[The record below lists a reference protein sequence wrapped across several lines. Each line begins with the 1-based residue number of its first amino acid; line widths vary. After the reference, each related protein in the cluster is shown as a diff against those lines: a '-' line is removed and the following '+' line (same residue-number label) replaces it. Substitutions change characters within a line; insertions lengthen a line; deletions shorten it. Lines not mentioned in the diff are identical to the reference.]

1 MAAKCSHCQGRRL
14 VNDNKLVELQIEKG
28 MAAGDTIVLEKEA
41 EQVPDLA
48 KGDLIFTV
56 RQKKHNQFSRVGDN
70 LYIDMPITLEES
82 LLGFSK
88 KIRHLDG
95 HMVEVKPSEDEVIQP
110 DQWVII
116 KG

>member
-1 MAAKCSHCQGRRL
+1 

-56 RQKKHNQFSRVGDN
+56 R
-70 LYIDMPITLEES
+70 
-82 LLGFSK
+82 
-88 KIRHLDG
+88 
-95 HMVEVKPSEDEVIQP
+95 
-110 DQWVII
+110 
-116 KG
+116 

>member
-1 MAAKCSHCQGRRL
+1 MAAKCPHCQGRRL
-14 VNDNKLVELQIEKG
+14 VNDNKLVEIEVEKG

-48 KGDLIFTV
+48 KGDLIFTI

-70 LYIDMPITLEES
+70 LYMDLQITLEEA

-95 HMVEVKPSEDEVIQP
+95 HMFEVKS
-110 DQWVII
+110 
-116 KG
+116 